1 METISKQAA
10 LAAFKN
16 AGGDYNVFIS
26 MLDNI
31 SRPPMEWVSSFALL
45 CQAAGVQESDY
56 AIPDQGT
63 AKQKADAYW
72 ERLMLQEKVFNEG
85 WIPSIV
91 DIKQEKWS
99 AWANII
105 PDVSRP
111 FGFRLAYCGCGY
123 DHSNSCLG
131 ARPEFKS
138 KPIARYAF
146 ETFTSDY
153 EGFLYYTN
161 LSKREKIR

>member
-10 LAAFKN
+10 MAAFKK

-31 SRPPMEWVSSFALL
+31 SRPPMEWVNSFPLL

-56 AIPDQGT
+56 AIPEQGT
-63 AKQKADAYW
+63 AKQKANVYW
-72 ERLMLQEKVFNEG
+72 ERLMLQEQVFNEG
-85 WIPSIV
+85 WIPNII
-91 DIKQEKWS
+91 DITQEKWS
-99 AWANII
+99 VWASII
-105 PDVSRP
+105 PDASRP
-111 FGFRLAYCGCGY
+111 FGFRLSAYDCDCDDSDSG
-123 DHSNSCLG
+123 LG

-146 ETFTSDY
+146 DTFTSDY

-161 LSKREKIR
+161 LSKQKKS

>member
-10 LAAFKN
+10 IAAFKN
-16 AGGDYNVFIS
+16 ADGDYNAFIS
-26 MLDNI
+26 MIDNI
-31 SRPPMEWVSSFALL
+31 LRPPMEWVSSFALL

-99 AWANII
+99 VWANVI
-105 PDVSRP
+105 PDASRL
-111 FGFRLAYCGCGY
+111 FGFRLSYSDY
-123 DHSNSCLG
+123 DFAHSLSYLG

-138 KPIARYAF
+138 KLIARYAF

-153 EGFLYYTN
+153 EGFIYYTN
-161 LSKREKIR
+161 LSKKKK

>member
-1 METISKQAA
+1 MNIISEHAGIA
-10 LAAFKN
+10 TLKN
-16 AGGDYNVFIS
+16 AGKYYSKFIS
-26 MLDNI
+26 LFDNS
-31 SRPPMEWVSSFALL
+31 SRPPMECVSSFALL
-45 CQAAGVQESDY
+45 CQAAGVQENDY
-56 AIPDQGT
+56 SIPDQGT

-72 ERLMLQEKVFNEG
+72 KRLMLQEQVFNEG

-91 DIKQEKWS
+91 DIKQKKWS

-105 PDVSRP
+105 PDASRP
-111 FGFRLAYCGCGY
+111 FGFRLTCSDFAC
-123 DHSNSCLG
+123 DDSCSTLG

-161 LSKREKIR
+161 LSKQKKS